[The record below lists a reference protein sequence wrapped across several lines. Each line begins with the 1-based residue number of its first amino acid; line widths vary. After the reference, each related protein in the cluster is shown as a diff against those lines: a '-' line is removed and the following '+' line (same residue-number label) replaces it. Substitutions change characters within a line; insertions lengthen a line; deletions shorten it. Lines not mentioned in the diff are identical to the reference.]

1 MYMYISTDSLG
12 QFILLY
18 SKVILYSRKEHNT
31 ELTILQLKKKKQG
44 GNFKIKECIS
54 PRKLG

>member
-31 ELTILQLKKKKQG
+31 ELTILQLKKKSKRG
-44 GNFKIKECIS
+44 TLK
-54 PRKLG
+54 

>member
-1 MYMYISTDSLG
+1 MYISTDSLG

-31 ELTILQLKKKKQG
+31 ELTILQLKKKKQEG
-44 GNFKIKECIS
+44 DFKITECIS